1 MIISRSVNKKRMT
14 MKNVIKNKIVKEMIK
29 KIMRKINDKKM
40 RRIDDFQS
48 NNQNVV
54 VKFDIFLILYFYCLN
69 NKFVCKIRIKI

>member
-1 MIISRSVNKKRMT
+1 

-48 NNQNVV
+48 NNQIVV
-54 VKFDIFLILYFYCLN
+54 V
-69 NKFVCKIRIKI
+69 